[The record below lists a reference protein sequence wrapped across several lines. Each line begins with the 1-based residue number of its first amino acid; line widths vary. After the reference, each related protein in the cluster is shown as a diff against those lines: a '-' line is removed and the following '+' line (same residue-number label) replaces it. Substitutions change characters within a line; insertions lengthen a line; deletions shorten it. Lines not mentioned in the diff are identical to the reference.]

1 MKKKKSGGGGANW
14 MDTYGDM
21 VTLLLC
27 FFVLLY
33 SMSTISEEAW
43 KNLVMS
49 FNPYAV
55 LSGDDRGGGG
65 PSNDGDE
72 QGVMPPDP
80 LQPTDGVTQN
90 DIDEKIEDLF
100 EQIASMLSAQ
110 GLSDSVSATLDGGK
124 IYLNF
129 TDTTFFGPNSPE
141 LLAEALPIL
150 DELSKLF
157 EASADAIDEI
167 RIQGH
172 TAQGTPGRYNET
184 STDRKLSSNRATNV
198 LIYIQDSVDWDILE
212 PRKLRA
218 EGLGQ
223 WFPRASNE
231 NAAGRAMNRRV
242 EIIISGR
249 DLEQEALSGKLESH
263 DTPSYTT

>member
-33 SMSTISEEAW
+33 SMSSITEDKW
-43 KNLVMS
+43 KAIVLS
-49 FNPYAV
+49 FNPNAV
-55 LSGDDRGGGG
+55 
-65 PSNDGDE
+65 
-72 QGVMPPDP
+72 QT
-80 LQPTDGVTQN
+80 PTDPNGNSGPFADPDVGDQN
-90 DIDEKIEDLF
+90 PGLNEIESAQKEIDSMIEELF
-100 EQIASMLSAQ
+100 EEITSMLQ
-110 GLSDSVSATLDGGK
+110 TTGLSDSVSATLDGGK

-141 LLAEALPIL
+141 LLKDAYPIL
-150 DELSKLF
+150 DEMSALF
-157 EASADAIDEI
+157 QSSAAAIDEI
-167 RIQGH
+167 RVQGH
-172 TAQGTPGRYNET
+172 TAQGTPGRPNNT
-184 STDRKLSSNRATNV
+184 RTDRELSAGRANNV
-198 LIYIQDSVDWDILE
+198 VIYIQDHTDWQVLD
-212 PRKLRA
+212 PAKLRS

-223 WFPRASNE
+223 WFPIGDNGTPE
-231 NAAGRAMNRRV
+231 GRAQNRRV

-249 DLEQEALSGKLESH
+249 NLEEEARLNEKLDSY